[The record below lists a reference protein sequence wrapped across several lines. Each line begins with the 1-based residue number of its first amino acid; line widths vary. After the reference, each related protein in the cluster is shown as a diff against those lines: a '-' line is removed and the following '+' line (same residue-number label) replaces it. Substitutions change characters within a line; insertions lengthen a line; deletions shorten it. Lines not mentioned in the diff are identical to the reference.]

1 MDSKLKRKVVAV
13 AVVMVLLVVATVF
26 GANYIKNGNSLSTK
40 EVTETAVTD
49 TTETVDTTDSVAGKN
64 QVSQTMS
71 EAVADTDSLNSG
83 TNAGDDNLHQSA
95 NGTNA
100 GNDNLNQSANGA
112 NAGSNNFY
120 VEYGLDP
127 TKDPYAYRKDKDFFD
142 PIAEEQDPGKELT
155 LLVSSVEK
163 DLRVNVIDGLGRLV
177 SGQDFSIKVKD
188 SKGRSHNYKDG
199 DKDGSVYIAP
209 VEPGDYEL
217 SLKGA
222 DEFVLTDAS
231 DVKISVKEQLDY
243 TIIDD
248 ISFLIKSEDE
258 IDAKAEDTAV
268 NEAEQDSDGTE
279 STQRLDDE
287 DALFGID
294 VSKWNKEID
303 WQAVADSGVD
313 FAIIRCG
320 YRGSSTGALVEDPYF
335 KKNIEGAEAAGIK
348 VGIYFFT
355 QAVNPVEAVEEA
367 SMALALSKQYKL
379 ALPIF
384 IDTEG
389 AGGNGRADGL
399 DVETRTAVCE
409 AFCKTIENAG
419 FNGGIYA
426 SKHWLEHNLT
436 MDDLSD
442 YTVWLAQYSKKATY
456 EGEYALW
463 QYTSAGTVDGIETRV
478 DLNMCYMD
486 Y

>member
-26 GANYIKNGNSLSTK
+26 GANYIKNGNSFSSKK
-40 EVTETAVTD
+40 E
-49 TTETVDTTDSVAGKN
+49 TTETVAATNAAYGGDKISETMSASVA
-64 QVSQTMS
+64 
-71 EAVADTDSLNSG
+71 ETDSLNQTVDG
-83 TNAGDDNLHQSA
+83 TNP
-95 NGTNA
+95 GTN
-100 GNDNLNQSANGA
+100 NLNQSPNGA
-112 NAGSNNFY
+112 NAGTNNFY
-120 VEYGLDP
+120 VEHDLDP
-127 TKDPYAYRKDKDFFD
+127 TKDPYAYRKDKNFFD

-163 DLRVNVIDGLGRLV
+163 DLRVNIIDGLGRLV

-222 DEFVLTDAS
+222 DGYVLTDAS
-231 DVKISVKEQLDY
+231 DVKISVKGQLDY

-258 IDAKAEDTAV
+258 IDAKVEDTAI
-268 NEAEQDSDGTE
+268 NEAELDSDGTE
-279 STQRLDDE
+279 SNQRLTDE

-436 MDDLSD
+436 MSELSD
-442 YTVWLAQYSKKATY
+442 YTVWLAQYSKNATY

>member
-13 AVVMVLLVVATVF
+13 AVVMVLLVIATVF
-26 GANYIKNGNSLSTK
+26 GANYIKNGNSFLPM
-40 EVTETAVTD
+40 EEAETAVAD
-49 TTETVDTTDSVAGKN
+49 ATETVDTTDSVAGKN
-64 QVSQTMS
+64 RVSQTMS
-71 EAVADTDSLNSG
+71 GAVTGTDNSNPSSNGADSG
-83 TNAGDDNLHQSA
+83 NN
-95 NGTNA
+95 
-100 GNDNLNQSANGA
+100 NLNQSLNGA
-112 NAGSNNFY
+112 NAGTNNFY
-120 VEYGLDP
+120 VEHGLDP

-142 PIAEEQDPGKELT
+142 PVAEEQDPGKELT

-199 DKDGSVYIAP
+199 DTDGSVYIAP

-222 DEFVLTDAS
+222 DDFVLTDAS
-231 DVKISVKEQLDY
+231 DVIISVKEQLDY

-279 STQRLDDE
+279 SNQRLDDE

-294 VSKWNKEID
+294 VSKGNKKID

-367 SMALALSKQYKL
+367 SMALALSKQYEL

-399 DVETRTAVCE
+399 DVETRTAVCD

>member
-1 MDSKLKRKVVAV
+1 MDSKLKRKVVVV

-26 GANYIKNGNSLSTK
+26 GANYIKNGNSFLPK
-40 EVTETAVTD
+40 DE
-49 TTETVDTTDSVAGKN
+49 TETVAITDSENGKN
-64 QVSQTMS
+64 RVSQTMS
-71 EAVADTDSLNSG
+71 EAVAGTDNSKPSSSG
-83 TNAGDDNLHQSA
+83 ADSGNNNLHQ
-95 NGTNA
+95 NT
-100 GNDNLNQSANGA
+100 NGA
-112 NAGSNNFY
+112 NAGTNNFY
-120 VEYGLDP
+120 VEHGLDP

-142 PIAEEQDPGKELT
+142 PVAEEQDPGKELT

-222 DEFVLTDAS
+222 DGYVLADAS

-243 TIIDD
+243 TIIDH

-279 STQRLDDE
+279 SNQRLDDE

-335 KKNIEGAEAAGIK
+335 KKNIEGAEAALIK
-348 VGIYFFT
+348 FCIYFFT
-355 QAVNPVEAVEEA
+355 LSLNPVE
-367 SMALALSKQYKL
+367 
-379 ALPIF
+379 F
-384 IDTEG
+384 
-389 AGGNGRADGL
+389 
-399 DVETRTAVCE
+399 
-409 AFCKTIENAG
+409 
-419 FNGGIYA
+419 
-426 SKHWLEHNLT
+426 
-436 MDDLSD
+436 
-442 YTVWLAQYSKKATY
+442 
-456 EGEYALW
+456 
-463 QYTSAGTVDGIETRV
+463 
-478 DLNMCYMD
+478 
-486 Y
+486 

>member
-13 AVVMVLLVVATVF
+13 AVVMVLLVIATVF
-26 GANYIKNGNSLSTK
+26 GANYIKNGDSFLPK
-40 EVTETAVTD
+40 EETETAVTD
-49 TTETVDTTDSVAGKN
+49 TTETVAMTNTKGTASMTDATETVDTTDAVAGKN
-64 QVSQTMS
+64 KVSQTMS
-71 EAVADTDSLNSG
+71 EAVTGTDSPN
-83 TNAGDDNLHQSA
+83 QSA

-100 GNDNLNQSANGA
+100 GT
-112 NAGSNNFY
+112 NNFY
-120 VEYGLDP
+120 IEYGLDP

-155 LLVSSVEK
+155 LLVGSVEK

-222 DEFVLTDAS
+222 DDYVLADAS

-279 STQRLDDE
+279 SNQRLTDE

-355 QAVNPVEAVEEA
+355 QAVNSVEAVEEA

-442 YTVWLAQYSKKATY
+442 YTVWLAQYSKSATY

>member
-1 MDSKLKRKVVAV
+1 MDSKLKRKVVVV
-13 AVVMVLLVVATVF
+13 AVVMVLLVIATVF
-26 GANYIKNGNSLSTK
+26 GANYIKNGNSFLPM
-40 EVTETAVTD
+40 EEAETAVAD
-49 TTETVDTTDSVAGKN
+49 ATETVDTTDSVAGKN
-64 QVSQTMS
+64 RVSQTMS
-71 EAVADTDSLNSG
+71 GAVTGTDNSNPSSNGADSG
-83 TNAGDDNLHQSA
+83 NN
-95 NGTNA
+95 
-100 GNDNLNQSANGA
+100 NLNQSLNGA
-112 NAGSNNFY
+112 NAGTNNFY
-120 VEYGLDP
+120 VEHGLDP

-142 PIAEEQDPGKELT
+142 PVAEEQDPGKELT

-222 DEFVLTDAS
+222 DGYVLTDAS

-279 STQRLDDE
+279 SNQRLDDE

-294 VSKWNKEID
+294 VSKWNKKID

-399 DVETRTAVCE
+399 DVETRTAVCD

>member
-13 AVVMVLLVVATVF
+13 AVVMVLLVIATVF
-26 GANYIKNGNSLSTK
+26 GANYIKNGNSFLPK
-40 EVTETAVTD
+40 EETESVAITD
-49 TTETVDTTDSVAGKN
+49 TENGKN
-64 QVSQTMS
+64 RVSQTMS
-71 EAVADTDSLNSG
+71 EAVTGTDSLNQTAS
-83 TNAGDDNLHQSA
+83 
-95 NGTNA
+95 GTNA
-100 GNDNLNQSANGA
+100 GNDNLNQSANGT
-112 NAGSNNFY
+112 NAGNDSPNQSANETNSGANNFY

-127 TKDPYAYRKDKDFFD
+127 TRDPYAYRKDKDFFD

-222 DEFVLTDAS
+222 DDYVLADAS

-279 STQRLDDE
+279 SNQRLTDE

-442 YTVWLAQYSKKATY
+442 YTVWLAQYSRKATY

>member
-26 GANYIKNGNSLSTK
+26 GANYIKNGASFLSK
-40 EVTETAVTD
+40 EETGTAATN
-49 TTETVDTTDSVAGKN
+49 TTETVDATGTAPGKN
-64 QVSQTMS
+64 RVSQTMS
-71 EAVADTDSLNSG
+71 DAVTGTDG
-83 TNAGDDNLHQSA
+83 
-95 NGTNA
+95 
-100 GNDNLNQSANGA
+100 LNQTANEIT
-112 NAGSNNFY
+112 SDSDNFY
-120 VEYGLDP
+120 VEHGLDP

-163 DLRVNVIDGLGRLV
+163 DLRVNIIDGLGRLV

-222 DEFVLTDAS
+222 DGYVLTDAS

-248 ISFLIKSEDE
+248 ISFLIKTEDE

-268 NEAEQDSDGTE
+268 NEAELASDGTE
-279 STQRLDDE
+279 SNQRLADE

-355 QAVNPVEAVEEA
+355 QAINPVEAVEEA

-436 MDDLSD
+436 MKELSD
-442 YTVWLAQYSKKATY
+442 YTVWLAQYSKSATY